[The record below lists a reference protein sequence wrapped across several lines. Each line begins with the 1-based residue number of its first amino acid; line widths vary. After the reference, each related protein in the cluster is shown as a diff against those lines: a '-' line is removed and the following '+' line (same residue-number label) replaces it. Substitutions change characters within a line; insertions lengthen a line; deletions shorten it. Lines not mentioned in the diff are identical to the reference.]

1 VSSKLTVFNNF
12 CQKWQA
18 VKSESPAK
26 SRFERSIAED
36 RETPKCLNGSNCQD
50 PIVNTTALSTALSND
65 AGLAIASSFPDNFY
79 FLLRG

>member
-1 VSSKLTVFNNF
+1 VSSRLIVFNNF
-12 CQKWQA
+12 GKKWQA

-26 SRFERSIAED
+26 YSFERSIAEY

-50 PIVNTTALSTALSND
+50 PIVNITALSND

-79 FLLRG
+79 FQLGE